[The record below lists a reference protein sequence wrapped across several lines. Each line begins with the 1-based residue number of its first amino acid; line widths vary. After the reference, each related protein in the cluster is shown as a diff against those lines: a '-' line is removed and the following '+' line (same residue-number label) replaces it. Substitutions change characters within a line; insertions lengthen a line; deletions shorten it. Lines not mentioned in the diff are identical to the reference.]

1 MTSFFDLTLKD
12 LEARVEPLGLKRYR
26 ARQIYKWVYQQDT
39 LDFDGMTNLPKDLR
53 FSLKGLFSLVLPE
66 VTEVRPSTDGSTKF
80 GLRAADGRL
89 VESVLIPEKERNTL
103 CISTQIGCK
112 MSCRFCVTGKIGFIR
127 DLTAGEIVGQ
137 VMAVRGRLNDARITN
152 IVFMGMGEPLDN
164 LEHVLKSLEILEESM
179 GLNFSYRRV
188 TLSSV
193 GLLDALRQIDPRR
206 ALIAISLNATTDEQ
220 RSYLMPINRI
230 YPLRALI
237 NYAKS
242 FGEVPRLRVT
252 FEYVMLKGFNDSLD
266 DAKRLADLL
275 RGVRCKIN
283 LIPYNESPYTEFQT
297 SDPEAVLR
305 FQEYLV
311 SRHFTAIVRDSRG
324 RDVGGGCGQLGMKYL
339 EEGRG

>member
-53 FSLKGLFSLVLPE
+53 FSLKGLFSLALPE

>member
-12 LEARVEPLGLKRYR
+12 LEARVEPLGLTRYR

-53 FSLKGLFSLVLPE
+53 FSLKGLFSLALPE
-66 VTEVRPSTDGSTKF
+66 VTEVRPSSDGSTKF

>member
-26 ARQIYKWVYQQDT
+26 ARQIYKWVYQQDA

-53 FSLKGLFSLVLPE
+53 FSLKGLFSLALPE

>member
-26 ARQIYKWVYQQDT
+26 ARQIYKWVYQQDA
-39 LDFDGMTNLPKDLR
+39 LDFDGMTNLPKELR
-53 FSLKGLFSLVLPE
+53 FSLKGLFSLALPE
-66 VTEVRPSTDGSTKF
+66 VTEVCPSTDGSTKF

-137 VMAVRGRLNDARITN
+137 VMAVRGRLNGARITN

-164 LEHVLKSLEILEESM
+164 LEHLLKTLEILEEPM

-242 FGEVPRLRVT
+242 FAEVPRLRVT

-311 SRHFTAIVRDSRG
+311 SRHYTAIVRDSRG

-339 EEGRG
+339 EERG

>member
-53 FSLKGLFSLVLPE
+53 FSLKGLFSLALPE

-311 SRHFTAIVRDSRG
+311 SRHYTAIVRDSRG